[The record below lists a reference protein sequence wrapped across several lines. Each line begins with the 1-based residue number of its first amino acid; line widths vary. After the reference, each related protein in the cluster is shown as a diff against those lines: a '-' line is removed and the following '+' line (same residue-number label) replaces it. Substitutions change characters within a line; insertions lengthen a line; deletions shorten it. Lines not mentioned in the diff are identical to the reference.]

1 VTSNSRFLLVL
12 LAGAVAFAT
21 ETSAHFKML
30 TPAPWVV
37 TNDLGDPQKV
47 GPCGGDPKGGS
58 ANDPILSKA
67 ITKVTGGTKLH
78 LKIQETIFHSGHY
91 RVALAVNS
99 RTELPPDPYAAEKW
113 TERGLYSVW
122 GQIQSPPQIPLLAD
136 GLFQHY
142 PKPGESA
149 SQRPKTPMTP
159 WETDIDLPNINCPKC
174 TLQVIQFMA
183 DHVYNQPG
191 GYAYHQC
198 ADLEI
203 TADPA
208 KPIDARW
215 PAQTTTSK

>member
-1 VTSNSRFLLVL
+1 VKTSLRIAGTIVAA
-12 LAGAVAFAT
+12 LASSAS
-21 ETSAHFKML
+21 TSAHFKML
-30 TPAPWVV
+30 TPAPWVN

-47 GPCGGDPKGGS
+47 GPCGGDPKGS
-58 ANDPILSKA
+58 NAEILSNA
-67 ITKVTGGTKLH
+67 VTKVAGGSMLPI
-78 LKIQETIFHSGHY
+78 KIQETIFHSGHY

-113 TERGLYSVW
+113 TEKGLYSVW
-122 GQIQSPPQIPLLAD
+122 GQIQSPPQIPILAD

-142 PKPGESA
+142 PKPGEGS
-149 SQRPKTPMTP
+149 SQRLKTPMAP
-159 WETDIDLPNINCPKC
+159 WETQIALPNINCAKC

-198 ADLEI
+198 ADLQI

-208 KPIDARW
+208 KPIDTRW
-215 PAQTTTSK
+215 PGQATSK

>member
-1 VTSNSRFLLVL
+1 MENKARMVAILV
-12 LAGAVAFAT
+12 AGFALT
-21 ETSAHFKML
+21 TPITAHFKLL

-37 TNDLGDPQKV
+37 TNELGDPQKV
-47 GPCGGDPKGGS
+47 GPCGGDPKS
-58 ANDPILSKA
+58 QHVLSKVV
-67 ITKVTGGTKLH
+67 TKVTGGSRLQ

-99 RTELPPDPYAAEKW
+99 RTELPPDPHTAERW
-113 TERGLYSVW
+113 TEKGLYSVW
-122 GQIQSPPQIPLLAD
+122 AQIQSPPQIPVLAD

-142 PKPGESA
+142 PKPGEPASA
-149 SQRPKTPMTP
+149 RPKTPMPP
-159 WETDIDLPNINCPKC
+159 WETDVEIPNINCAKC

-203 TADPA
+203 SADPS
-208 KPIDARW
+208 KPIDTRW
-215 PAQTTTSK
+215 PALTTNK